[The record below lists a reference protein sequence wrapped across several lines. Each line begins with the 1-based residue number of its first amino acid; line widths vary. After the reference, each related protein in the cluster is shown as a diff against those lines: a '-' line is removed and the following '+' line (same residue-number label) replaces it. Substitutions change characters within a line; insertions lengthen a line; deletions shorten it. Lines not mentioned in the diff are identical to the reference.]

1 MVDLIRF
8 QHFNTYKELSHCF
21 TTKHGGV
28 SNGVFTSLNM
38 GFSRGDENSNV
49 FTNYERVVHEL
60 GLETSDLVFSNQV
73 HKDHIRIVEI
83 EDKGKG
89 IHKISDIIETDG
101 LITNKRGIGLVTFYA
116 DCVPLYFYDP
126 FLHVIGLSHAG
137 WKGTVA
143 HIGAKTLVKMMK
155 EYGTNPADVLV
166 GIGPSIGGCCYEV
179 SVDVKKQFDLSFNDD
194 IIAKVAKQVKDK
206 FLIDLW
212 ETNRLSLIE
221 AGIQPEN
228 IEISNLCTK
237 CHQDRF
243 FSHRV
248 MGNDRGSQV
257 AIMALKPEVK

>member
-8 QHFNTYKELSHCF
+8 QHFNRYNELSHCF

-38 GFSRGDENSNV
+38 AFSRGDENSHV
-49 FTNYERVVHEL
+49 VTNYERVTQEL
-60 GLETSDLVFSNQV
+60 GIKTSDLVFSSQV
-73 HKDHIRIVEI
+73 HKDFIRRVEI

-89 IHKISDIIETDG
+89 IYKESDISEIDG
-101 LITNKRGIGLVTFYA
+101 LITNQRGIGLVTFYA

-126 FLHVIGLSHAG
+126 VLHVIGLSHAG

-143 HIGAKTLVKMMK
+143 HIGAKTLQKMK
-155 EYGTNPADVLV
+155 LEYGTNPSNVLI

-179 SVDVKKQFDLSFNDD
+179 SADVKKQFDLSFNDD

-212 ETNRLSLIE
+212 EANRLSLIE
-221 AGIQPEN
+221 AGIKPEN